1 MSSTTNRHAVGAA
14 VAWMVFVAQAP
25 FVYAGLIVYA
35 WNTTGDLGGPFA
47 LPAMCCSLTCVG
59 AALVP
64 LLFVP
69 AGWVG
74 EITAKSG
81 HLHMKLLVAFAVA
94 AVLAMIYVAGITV
107 LTGGPTAV
115 GTLLLCLCGT
125 GAVLGPTAA
134 YVGVIHRRPRMS
146 PSHLDR

>member
-14 VAWMVFVAQAP
+14 VAWVVFVAQAP
-25 FVYAGLIVYA
+25 FVYAGLLVYA
-35 WNTTGDLGGPFA
+35 WNTNGDPGGPLA

-81 HLHMKLLVAFAVA
+81 RLHMKLLVAFAVA
-94 AVLAMIYVAGITV
+94 AVLAMAYVAGLTV
-107 LTGGPTAV
+107 LTDGPTVV
-115 GTLLLCLCGT
+115 GTLLLCLCGA

-134 YVGVIHRRPRMS
+134 YVGIIHRRLRTS
-146 PSHLDR
+146 SSNLDL